1 MNLVKHI
8 AYVATSVKAY
18 PRAWK
23 FISDKRLAHFFLYPI
38 VVAVGLFFIT
48 STFYTTASEKL
59 LFMALDAFDAR
70 EYENAWF
77 ITAAKWI
84 MRLGFWMLFQ
94 SINRYLVFIFMSPI
108 LAFISEKVNELASG
122 ERTPFNVNQLVS
134 DIIRG
139 VGLAVRNLTLEL
151 IFTFG
156 LWLLTLFVPVL
167 LPFSLIATLIIQ
179 CYFYGFGFIDYNL
192 ERYKFKRGESVEWMR
207 QHFGLAF
214 GIGIGFYILFAIPYV
229 GWILAPV
236 LSCVA
241 ATLAFRKVFLTTSPL
256 EVSNHL

>member
-8 AYVATSVKAY
+8 AYVATSVKSY

-23 FISDKRLAHFFLYPI
+23 FISDKSLIHFFLYPI
-38 VVAVGLFFIT
+38 LVAVALFFLT
-48 STFYTTASEKL
+48 STFYTSASEKL

-77 ITAAKWI
+77 ITAAKWV

-108 LAFISEKVNELASG
+108 LAFISEKVNELATG
-122 ERTPFNVNQLVS
+122 ERTDFNLNQLVH

-139 VGLAVRNLTLEL
+139 VSLAVRNLALEL
-151 IFTFG
+151 LFTFA

-167 LPFSLIATLIIQ
+167 LPFSLVATLAIQ

-192 ERYKFKRGESVEWMR
+192 ERYKFKRRESVLWVR

-214 GIGIGFYILFAIPYV
+214 GIGIGFYLLFAIPYI
-229 GWILAPV
+229 GWVLAPV

-241 ATLAFRKVFLTTSPL
+241 ATLAFRKVYLTTSQAQVP
-256 EVSNHL
+256 NRQ